1 MPAWPTSWNG
11 RAASK
16 TRSPRSPTAKA
27 RSGVR
32 TWTGPTRSV
41 AAPSYSLGE
50 ALIRPPSKSSSATRF
65 AGWLRSQGRF
75 AEGLQLVATLYAG
88 FTEGFDTPDL
98 REAKQVIDE
107 GG

>member
-1 MPAWPTSWNG
+1 M
-11 RAASK
+11 
-16 TRSPRSPTAKA
+16 KA
-27 RSGVR
+27 LHIFERRPDGPEPIKAGIF
-32 TWTGPTRSV
+32 TGPRMRTSTVVFRDALAV
-41 AAPSYSLGE
+41 AQGQG
-50 ALIRPPSKSSSATRF
+50 SKAYELRAATRF
-65 AGWLRSQGRF
+65 AGWLRSRGRF